1 MTVPKVHYRF
11 YDFMTFNRIIVFI
24 EGDLELRLHMAFGL
38 EKQNSVEK
46 KTFFHFENSFAQ
58 TMEAHNVPALA
69 NI

>member
-1 MTVPKVHYRF
+1 MTS
-11 YDFMTFNRIIVFI
+11 NRIIVFI